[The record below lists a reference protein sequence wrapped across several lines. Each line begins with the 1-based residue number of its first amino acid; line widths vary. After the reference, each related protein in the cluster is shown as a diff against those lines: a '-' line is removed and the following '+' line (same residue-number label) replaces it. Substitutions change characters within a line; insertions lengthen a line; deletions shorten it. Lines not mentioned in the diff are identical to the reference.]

1 MRQPC
6 LCGVQDLLLRRYSVV
21 VVDEAHERSVFTDIL
36 LGLLSRI
43 LPLREKV
50 RVP

>member
-1 MRQPC
+1 M
-6 LCGVQDLLLRRYSVV
+6 V

-36 LGLLSRI
+36 IGLLSRI

-50 RVP
+50 TVHLPHTLTPSHPHRQGDH